1 MGVDFANDGST
12 DDSLVVCYALQQR
25 DKRITVVDKTNGGAS
40 SARNVGIDRATG
52 HFLCFID
59 SDDYVGSH
67 YLSDMVEA
75 YIPDSFSLVI
85 TGMKLYVMASFKH
98 STIRM
103 RLLLPI

>member
-1 MGVDFANDGST
+1 MIDQSYDTWELILVNDGST

-59 SDDYVGSH
+59 
-67 YLSDMVEA
+67 
-75 YIPDSFSLVI
+75 
-85 TGMKLYVMASFKH
+85 
-98 STIRM
+98 
-103 RLLLPI
+103 